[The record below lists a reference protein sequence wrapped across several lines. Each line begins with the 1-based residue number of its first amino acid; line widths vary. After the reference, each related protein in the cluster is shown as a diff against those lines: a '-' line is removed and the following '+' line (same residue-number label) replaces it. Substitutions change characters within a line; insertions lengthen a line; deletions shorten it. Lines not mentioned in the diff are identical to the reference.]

1 MKTLSII
8 ACAAC
13 SLVVAACGG
22 GGGGGGGGNPPPTAG
37 PAMVSV
43 SAANATAAAGAVFDA
58 NQMLAQPGPAAGV
71 VTGASVS
78 VTGKGFS
85 LADLARNELLKF
97 ALGQAAGT
105 VVATGAQI
113 VGTKICS
120 GGGSAL
126 VTLNDNDGNANIST
140 GDTATLVFTNCV
152 EAGATM
158 NGSVG
163 LTNVSVTGDPNMATG
178 TLSLGSTFTL
188 NNFSVVDGADT
199 FTTNGAFNLTIS
211 LDQAHVNATTA
222 ISGTS
227 LGIVRN
233 GVNLTLTDFSAT
245 LTDNLSTDAFTY
257 QSKGTVNSS
266 RLNGAV
272 TFDTLTPFHGTG
284 SDFPSGGV
292 FKAVGANGTSVTLT
306 TVDNTRVTLGIDA
319 NGDGQVDSTLDRTW
333 AEIDAA

>member
-1 MKTLSII
+1 
-8 ACAAC
+8 
-13 SLVVAACGG
+13 
-22 GGGGGGGGNPPPTAG
+22 
-37 PAMVSV
+37 MVSI

-85 LADLARNELLKF
+85 LAELARNELLKF
-97 ALGQAAGT
+97 ALGQAGGT
-105 VVATGAQI
+105 VVATGAQ
-113 VGTKICS
+113 VTRTVPCT
-120 GGGSAL
+120 GGGSAQ
-126 VTLNDNDGNANIST
+126 VTVNDNDNSATLST
-140 GDTATLVFTNCV
+140 GDTASLVFTNCV
-152 EAGATM
+152 EAGTTM

-163 LTNVSVTGDPNMATG
+163 LTSISVTGDPNMPTG
-178 TLSLGSTFTL
+178 TLTLGSTFTL
-188 NNFSVVDGADT
+188 NSFSVVDGADT
-199 FTTNGAFNLTIS
+199 FATNGAFNLTIS
-211 LDQAHVNATTA
+211 LDQPHVNATTAISA

-245 LTDNLSTDAFTY
+245 LTDNLTTDAFTY

-284 SDFPSGGV
+284 SDFPSAGV